1 MKQDR
6 EMKIM
11 LEREKETA
19 QKEFQR
25 QSIEYEKQLQ
35 DQLEENNQRLTE
47 MKEEIVQ
54 AKKSNTS
61 LQESYEKDVRILE
74 SKLSELLEKFN
85 MSNDMSNNMIEK
97 CDLIESILH
106 EKEKLVSNLE
116 GEVERQE
123 KRRINLL

>member
-1 MKQDR
+1 M
-6 EMKIM
+6 
-11 LEREKETA
+11 
-19 QKEFQR
+19 
-25 QSIEYEKQLQ
+25 
-35 DQLEENNQRLTE
+35 
-47 MKEEIVQ
+47 Q